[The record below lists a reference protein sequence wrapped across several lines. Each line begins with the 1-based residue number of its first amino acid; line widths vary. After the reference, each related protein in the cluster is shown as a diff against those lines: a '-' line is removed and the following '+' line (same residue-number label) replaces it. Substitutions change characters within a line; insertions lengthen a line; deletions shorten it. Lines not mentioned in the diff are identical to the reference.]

1 MNKIVPKHSAL
12 VLGILS
18 LATAAFYYKYAHLKA
33 QAIPETEKYLES
45 ILHERSHEI
54 NVYLDQQE
62 SLIQKIAQD
71 KNIVAMFTGD
81 VHNKDTIDSV
91 AKLYAELSTIKNL
104 IFIKRDGEIIASIER
119 SKDVVDKN
127 ILEAPWDTSELSE
140 SFIRSSKSLKTD
152 ISGFEFNALFKKPAL
167 FITTPIIVHNTLYG
181 CIVFELDIEPIYLIL
196 RKYIGLKSTG
206 EVTIG
211 RIKDDKIMYIAP
223 TRHSP
228 NMLFKS
234 LDNKNAIKDD
244 GALQIHAMKHAIS
257 GEKGSGQAIDYRGQN
272 VIAAWSYLPRINW
285 GIVAKI
291 DSDEILSVIRVW
303 YALFL
308 FFLFLTFA
316 IGMLI
321 CIYMREK
328 IIHLMHMPTVSSAT
342 FVRIILWIMVAVSII
357 ATCISAYHL
366 KQKQQTNN
374 MNALEEA
381 KEQTVHTRH
390 ILDESITK
398 IEALVQTLANDLSA
412 GTLSDSL
419 VEKRMITD
427 LSNHASLIEYTIAY
441 APYAYS
447 KDTKFYAFTV
457 GRTADDAFKKAYFGD
472 VYDYTKPSKPGEPN
486 SDWYVQVVKEGGMWV
501 DPRIEPYTDLPSISY
516 SVPFFD
522 STTKEIRGVVSIS
535 YDLRV
540 IQKIIDEIKIGET
553 GYGFV
558 TSKNGTLIAFPIKSY
573 VTNQETFITLAQ
585 EKANEKLMA
594 IAERALT
601 AKEPFYDIFFDTKT
615 NQSYYVYV
623 TQTTKADW
631 SIVVIFANDEIG
643 LSPLAMRRGYFCI
656 ILSIVLGL
664 LSLIALACHVERV
677 NLSVIKIFSVFVA
690 LLFFATLVALWKI
703 IINTNSSYNT
713 EKNGTIIVDQ
723 SRLNK
728 FLNEVKENTQN
739 SQSDE
744 PQPLFMPIGLHIYSF
759 SLPKIQQVS
768 LYGNI
773 WQKLDVA
780 TFKDVPKGIQFP
792 QDISLSFKEL
802 SKSIE
807 NTTEIR
813 VSTFDTT
820 IFNEQ
825 NFSQFPFDAI
835 NITLHMSS
843 QDLTRNIILVPDL
856 ASYTTI
862 NPLDKPGIDKD
873 FVLPGFDIQ
882 KTFFSLKKFM
892 PDNDFGLNSF
902 KAITEHYQL
911 IYNIVLKRKLL
922 NSFIIYILPLIVI
935 LIALFATLC
944 GMREVEKYDPL
955 KSLAAYAS
963 LFFGLILLHRTIR
976 EQYGVASTLYIEYAF
991 FYTYI
996 TLLLLVIHAIV
1007 VYGPNSNKTFD
1018 DIITPLALYLYW
1030 PIQLFL
1036 WLTTTVYL
1044 FY

>member
-1 MNKIVPKHSAL
+1 MNKILPKHSAL
-12 VLGILS
+12 VVGILS
-18 LATAAFYYKYAHLKA
+18 IITATLYYKYSDLKA
-33 QAIPETEKYLES
+33 QAIPKTEQYLES
-45 ILHERSHEI
+45 ILNERSQEI

-71 KNIVAMFTGD
+71 KNIIAVFTGNPT
-81 VHNKDTIDSV
+81 NKDTLEAV

-104 IFIKRDGEIIASIER
+104 LFIKRDGEIIASMEN
-119 SKDVVDKN
+119 SKNVIGKN
-127 ILEAPWDTSELSE
+127 ITQAPWDTLELSE
-140 SFIRSSKSLKTD
+140 SFIRSSTTLKTD
-152 ISGFEFNALFKKPAL
+152 ISGFEFNTLFKKPSL
-167 FITTPIIVHNTLYG
+167 FITTPIIVHDTFYG

-234 LDNKNAIKDD
+234 LENKNNISQTHTMKY
-244 GALQIHAMKHAIS
+244 ALS
-257 GEKGSGQAIDYRGQN
+257 GKKGSGEAIDYRGQN

-291 DSDEILSVIRVW
+291 DSDEVLSVMRIW
-303 YALFL
+303 YVLFL
-308 FFLFLTFA
+308 FFLLLTLA
-316 IGMLI
+316 IGVLM
-321 CIYMREK
+321 CIYMAQR
-328 IIHLMHMPTVSSAT
+328 IMHAIHMPKVSSAT
-342 FVRIILWIMVAVSII
+342 FIRIILWIMIVISII

-366 KQKQQTNN
+366 RQKQQTNSS
-374 MNALEEA
+374 NALEEA
-381 KEQTVHTRH
+381 KQQTDHAVHL
-390 ILDESITK
+390 LDESVTN
-398 IEALVQTLANDLSA
+398 IESLVQTLAKDLSTGA
-412 GTLSDSL
+412 LSDSL

-427 LSNHASLIEYTIAY
+427 LSKHASLIEYTIAY

-447 KDTKFYAFTV
+447 KNTEFYAFTV
-457 GRTADDAFKKAYFGD
+457 GRTSKGEFKKSYFGD
-472 VYDYTKPSKPGEPN
+472 VYDYTKPSGPGEPN
-486 SDWYVQVVKEGGMWV
+486 SDWYVQVIKEGGMWV
-501 DPRIEPYTDLPSISY
+501 DPRIEPYTNLPSISY

-522 STTKEIRGVVSIS
+522 PATKKPRGVVSIS

-540 IQKIIDEIKIGET
+540 IEKIIDEIKIGET

-573 VTNQETFITLAQ
+573 VANQETFVTLAQ

-623 TQTTKADW
+623 TQTAKANW
-631 SIVVIFANDEIG
+631 SIAVIFAHDEIG
-643 LSPLAMRRGYFCI
+643 LSPLVVRRGYFCI
-656 ILSIVLGL
+656 VLSILLGL
-664 LSLIALACHVERV
+664 LSLIALACHIERF
-677 NLSVIKIFSVFVA
+677 NLFVVKKLSVFVA
-690 LLFFATLVALWKI
+690 CILFIALLVLWKI
-703 IINTNSSYNT
+703 IIKTNTSYNT

-728 FLNEVKENTQN
+728 FLNEVKDNTQN

-744 PQPLFMPIGLHIYSF
+744 PQPIFMPIGLHIYSF
-759 SLPKIQQVS
+759 SLPKIQQVALS
-768 LYGNI
+768 GNI
-773 WQKLDVA
+773 WQKLDLSI
-780 TFKDVPKGIQFP
+780 FKDVPKGIQFP
-792 QDISLSFKEL
+792 QDISLSMKEL
-802 SKSIE
+802 TKNIE
-807 NTTEIR
+807 DNTEIR

-820 IFNEQ
+820 VFNEQ

-835 NITLHMSS
+835 NITLNMSS

-856 ASYTTI
+856 ASYSTI
-862 NPLDKPGIDKD
+862 NPLDKPGIDKS

-902 KAITEHYQL
+902 KTITEHYQL

-976 EQYGVASTLYIEYAF
+976 EQYGVTSTLYIEYAF

-996 TLLLLVIHAIV
+996 TLLLLVIHAII

-1030 PIQLFL
+1030 PIQLLL